1 MASITVIR
9 TRLAANLGTISGL
22 RTAAELPDNPTPPIG
37 IINLDSVDYD
47 GAMQGGLTTYSFVV
61 MVVVGRAAE
70 REMQRK
76 LDAYCDATGSQSVKL
91 AIESDKTLSGEVYD
105 LRVER
110 SSGMGSII
118 INDQNYLAAEFT
130 VTVLA

>member
-1 MASITVIR
+1 MASISVIR
-9 TRLAANLGTISGL
+9 TRLATNLGAISGL
-22 RTAAELPDNPTPPIG
+22 RTSAEMPDNPTPPIG
-37 IINLDSVDYD
+37 VINLDSVDYD

-61 MVVVGRAAE
+61 TVVVGRAAE

-76 LDAYCDATGSQSVKL
+76 LDAYCDPTGSQSVKL

>member
-1 MASITVIR
+1 MASISVIR

-22 RTAAELPDNPTPPIG
+22 RTSAEMPDNPTPPIG

-76 LDAYCDATGSQSVKL
+76 LDAYCDPTGSQSVKL

-130 VTVLA
+130 VTVLG

>member
-22 RTAAELPDNPTPPIG
+22 RTSAEMPDNPTPPIG

-61 MVVVGRAAE
+61 TVVVGRAAE

-76 LDAYCDATGSQSVKL
+76 LDAYCDPTGSQSVKL

-130 VTVLA
+130 VTVLG

>member
-47 GAMQGGLTTYSFVV
+47 GAMQGGLTTYSFRCN
-61 MVVVGRAAE
+61 GSSWASSRT
-70 REMQRK
+70 R
-76 LDAYCDATGSQSVKL
+76 DAT
-91 AIESDKTLSGEVYD
+91 
-105 LRVER
+105 
-110 SSGMGSII
+110 
-118 INDQNYLAAEFT
+118 
-130 VTVLA
+130 

>member
-1 MASITVIR
+1 MSSISVIR

-22 RTAAELPDNPTPPIG
+22 RTSAEMPDNPTPPIG

-61 MVVVGRAAE
+61 MVIVGRAAE

-76 LDAYCDATGSQSVKL
+76 LDAYCDPTGSQSVKL

-130 VTVLA
+130 VTVLG

>member
-76 LDAYCDATGSQSVKL
+76 LDAYCDPTGNQSVKV

>member
-1 MASITVIR
+1 MAAISVIR

-22 RTAAELPDNPTPPIG
+22 RTSAEMPDNPTPPIG

-76 LDAYCDATGSQSVKL
+76 LDAYCDPTGSQSVKL

-130 VTVLA
+130 VTVLG